1 MKTERD
7 IVNYLAEKYKMT
19 DAKILNIIHFQDKFI
34 KEKIK
39 EHAPRILIHNW
50 GSFNLNLVKINK
62 VIKQYIRFKRKGIIP
77 YETAKEKVTELLK
90 IKREWKKI

>member
-7 IVNYLAEKYKMT
+7 IINYLAEKYKMT

-39 EHAPRILIHNW
+39 EYTPRILIHNW
-50 GSFNLNLVKINK
+50 GSFNINLVKVDRAIRK
-62 VIKQYIRFKRKGIIP
+62 YIKLKKHGYITF
-77 YETAKEKVTELLK
+77 ESAKKKVTELLK
-90 IKREWKKI
+90 IKREWKN

>member
-7 IVNYLAEKYKMT
+7 IINYLAEKYKMT

-39 EHAPRILIHNW
+39 EHTPRILIHNW

-90 IKREWKKI
+90 IKREWKS

>member
-7 IVNYLAEKYKMT
+7 IINYLAEKYKMT

-39 EHAPRILIHNW
+39 EYKPRILIHNW
-50 GSFNLNLVKINK
+50 GSFNINLVKINK
-62 VIKQYIRFKRKGIIP
+62 SILKYIRLKRQGFIP
-77 YETAKEKVTELLK
+77 FETAKEKVTALLK
-90 IKREWKKI
+90 IKREWTKN